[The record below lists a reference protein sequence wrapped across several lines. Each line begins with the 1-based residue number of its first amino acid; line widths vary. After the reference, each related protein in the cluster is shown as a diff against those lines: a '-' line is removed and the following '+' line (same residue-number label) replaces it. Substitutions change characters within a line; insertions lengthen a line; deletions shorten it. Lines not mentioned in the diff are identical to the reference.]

1 MTPDWTAVPGARS
14 LFRDRNWRAGDI
26 GGRAAADYAAA
37 WRRSQSITV
46 VTARRRGGAGG
57 RTSQ

>member
-1 MTPDWTAVPGARS
+1 VQPDWTAVPGGRS

-26 GGRAAADYAAA
+26 GDRGAADYAAA
-37 WRRSQSITV
+37 WPRSQSITV
-46 VTARRRGGAGG
+46 VTACRRAATGG